1 MPVRAALPLIGY
13 PAGMDG
19 VIGQGADEPVPEA
32 VAAQDWTTVDVD
44 AVPPWRRE
52 DRALIDA
59 ARAAARAAPPEDAA
73 ALARDLSRLAA
84 LRDDGVLDDAEYVAA
99 ARARLGR
106 VV

>member
-1 MPVRAALPLIGY
+1 
-13 PAGMDG
+13 MDG
-19 VIGQGADEPVPEA
+19 VIGQGADEPVPEEP

-52 DRALIDA
+52 DRAMNDA
-59 ARAAARAAPPEDAA
+59 AREAAQAAPPEDAA
-73 ALARDLSRLAA
+73 AIARDLSRLAA

-106 VV
+106 GA